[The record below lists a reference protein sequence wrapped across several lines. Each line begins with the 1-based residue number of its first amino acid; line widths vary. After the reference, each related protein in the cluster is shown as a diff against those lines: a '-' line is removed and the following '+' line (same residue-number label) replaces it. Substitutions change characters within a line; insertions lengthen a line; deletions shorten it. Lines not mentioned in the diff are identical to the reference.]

1 MITKIR
7 KRNGDIVDFN
17 PQKIQDAISKA
28 SAAVADEEIS
38 PAQLKELT
46 KTVVAALPAGEI
58 PTVEQVQDRVEEAL
72 IAADFAKTAREEGF
86 KDIAAAFELVFTDPA
101 AVQPP
106 AAYQAVEE
114 AQEEE
119 SDPQDEQE

>member
-1 MITKIR
+1 MEGFALVSFFLRVCPFWKFKAEGESSDMITKIR

-58 PTVEQVQDRVEEAL
+58 PTA
-72 IAADFAKTAREEGF
+72 G
-86 KDIAAAFELVFTDPA
+86 
-101 AVQPP
+101 
-106 AAYQAVEE
+106 
-114 AQEEE
+114 
-119 SDPQDEQE
+119 